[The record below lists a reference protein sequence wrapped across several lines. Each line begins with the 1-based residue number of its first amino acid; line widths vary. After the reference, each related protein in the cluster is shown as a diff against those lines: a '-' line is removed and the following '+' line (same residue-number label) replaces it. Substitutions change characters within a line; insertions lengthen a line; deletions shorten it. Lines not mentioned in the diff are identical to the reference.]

1 MVKRL
6 LDRQSRLIRYLTSGG
21 AIFDDAER
29 GPTDPVLRGI
39 DRHLLGIEARF
50 SFEKRMEKIA
60 AVFPLTFDL
69 LGTSQERLVREFVEA
84 CPPFDIGRMENAR
97 QFHEFLSARWRRE
110 PPMPRHLP
118 DVAALELAIATVR
131 VVAGDRPPGE
141 EEPSAR
147 RRATRAS
154 VRRSPAVVLLRTAHD
169 IRPLFENASEVGDP
183 VARDVALAI
192 VAQASLN
199 APEIF
204 ELAPAVFELLGSLDD
219 WVDQAAFEEWENAR
233 KMVADLANAGL
244 VEVLR

>member
-1 MVKRL
+1 VA
-6 LDRQSRLIRYLTSGG
+6 YLTTPEAKVFRPALEATAQPIDGFESPLGMELLAPRRPAPTG
-21 AIFDDAER
+21 AELPGRPQRPGLRTTSCRPPPAPQGDR
-29 GPTDPVLRGI
+29 GP
-39 DRHLLGIEARF
+39 
-50 SFEKRMEKIA
+50 
-60 AVFPLTFDL
+60 
-69 LGTSQERLVREFVEA
+69 
-84 CPPFDIGRMENAR
+84 
-97 QFHEFLSARWRRE
+97 
-110 PPMPRHLP
+110 
-118 DVAALELAIATVR
+118 
-131 VVAGDRPPGE
+131 
-141 EEPSAR
+141 
-147 RRATRAS
+147 

-204 ELAPAVFELLGSLDD
+204 ELAPAVLELLGSLDD